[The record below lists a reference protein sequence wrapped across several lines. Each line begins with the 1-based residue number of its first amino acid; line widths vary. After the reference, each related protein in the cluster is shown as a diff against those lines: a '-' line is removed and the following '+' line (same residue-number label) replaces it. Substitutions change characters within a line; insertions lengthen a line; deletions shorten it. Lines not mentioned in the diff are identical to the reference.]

1 MLVAAKEA
9 AIQGKL
15 MYPTIV
21 RNLLFPLHEKIMRR
35 PTFDFAG
42 ELEKTQWLS
51 RDALEQLQLD
61 KLKALLNI
69 AVAHSPWHAERIHNA
84 QIPLSANQTLSFA
97 DLARLPTMD
106 KSNAQSHR
114 EQIAWPGVPGGRS
127 LYNTGGSSGQPL
139 IFYYGKERQ
148 ASDAANRIRARRWWG
163 TDLGQREVYLWGA
176 PVELVKTDRIKQFR
190 DRVMNQLLLN
200 AFEMSVD
207 NMQHYMQAIEK
218 FQPTCIYGYAS
229 SLTLFARHIETQGK
243 TLHLPHLKVVC
254 TTGEPLYPNQRA
266 IIQRVFGVPAA
277 NEYGS
282 RDAGFIAHESPQ
294 GQMLTSSE
302 TMILEILDPSG
313 QPVAPGQT
321 GEAVITGLHSQAQ
334 PFIRYRT
341 GDMIKASAEHCKAGR
356 GLHVIDEV
364 VGRSTDFIVAADGT
378 IMHALAVIYV
388 LRAIEGMGEFKIIQH
403 STTELEVQFV
413 PANDYANDSGWQ
425 QMAEQEITAQ
435 LKQRLGQSTD
445 IILKKMD
452 KIPPEKSGKHRYV
465 VSHVALPDGYTG

>member
-1 MLVAAKEA
+1 
-9 AIQGKL
+9 
-15 MYPTIV
+15 MYPKLV
-21 RNLLFPLHEKIMRR
+21 RNLLFPLHEKIMHR
-35 PTFDFAG
+35 PTFAFAA

-69 AVAHSPWHAERIHNA
+69 AVAHSPWHAERILDA
-84 QIPLSANQTLSFA
+84 QLPLAASQTLSFA
-97 DLARLPTMD
+97 DLARLPTMG
-106 KSNAQSHR
+106 KSDAQSHR
-114 EQIAWPGVPGGRS
+114 DQIAWPGVPGGRS

-139 IFYYGKERQ
+139 IFYFGKERQ

-163 TDLGQREVYLWGA
+163 TDLGEREVYLWGA
-176 PVELVKTDRIKQFR
+176 PVELAKTDRIKQCR
-190 DRVMNQLLLN
+190 DRLMNQLLLN
-200 AFEMSVD
+200 AFEMSVE
-207 NMQHYMQAIEK
+207 NMQRYAQAIEK

-229 SLTLFARHIETQGK
+229 SLTLFAKHLETQGK
-243 TLHLPHLKVVC
+243 TLHLPQLKVIC

-266 IIQRVFGVPAA
+266 TIQSVFGVPVA

-282 RDAGFIAHESPQ
+282 RDAGFTAHESPQ
-294 GQMLTSSE
+294 GQMLVSSE
-302 TMILEILDPSG
+302 TMILEILDPNG
-313 QPVAPGQT
+313 QPVAPGET

-341 GDMIKASAEHCKAGR
+341 GDRVKASAEQCKAGR

-413 PANDYANDSGWQ
+413 PAAEYANDSHWQ
-425 QMAEQEITAQ
+425 QMAEQAITAQ
-435 LKQRLGQSTD
+435 LKQRLGQGTD
-445 IILKKMD
+445 ILLKKMD
-452 KIPPEKSGKHRYV
+452 KIPPEKSGKYRYV